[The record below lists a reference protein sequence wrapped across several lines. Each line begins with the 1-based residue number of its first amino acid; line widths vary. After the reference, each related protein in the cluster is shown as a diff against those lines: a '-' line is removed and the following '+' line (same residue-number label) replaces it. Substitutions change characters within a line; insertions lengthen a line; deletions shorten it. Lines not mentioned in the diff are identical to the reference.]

1 MKSLMGKLVD
11 YFVDDVFYQ
20 AESACTISQVAQ
32 KAVAILDAVPSISP
46 CHDRDFKWS
55 RPIFTLN
62 DSTVV
67 KTCKNVI
74 GLHHIF
80 LADNHGKLI
89 YGGFVIWSH
98 SEQLQAAIR
107 QIKKDLT

>member
-1 MKSLMGKLVD
+1 M
-11 YFVDDVFYQ
+11 
-20 AESACTISQVAQ
+20 
-32 KAVAILDAVPSISP
+32 
-46 CHDRDFKWS
+46 
-55 RPIFTLN
+55 
-62 DSTVV
+62 
-67 KTCKNVI
+67 I